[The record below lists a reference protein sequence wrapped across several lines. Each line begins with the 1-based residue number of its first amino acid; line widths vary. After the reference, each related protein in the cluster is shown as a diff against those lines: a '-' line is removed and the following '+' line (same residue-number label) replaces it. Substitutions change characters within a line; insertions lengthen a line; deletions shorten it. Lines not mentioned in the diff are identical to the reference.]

1 MNRYQNWVGALHWGQ
16 LLLLVPTLLFAGVAA
31 GVGAFAYGNN
41 VEVAARS
48 EVDAA
53 ETALREFRED
63 PFADLIPK
71 RQLEDPYANLIPRQ
85 QQEDPYA
92 ARSRPRRQQLYAS
105 LVRAVENA
113 QYAETRLETRAA
125 WVRRAGMLG
134 LALAWL
140 TAFLSLWWWFGAKAK
155 PRESQ

>member
-1 MNRYQNWVGALHWGQ
+1 MNRYRNWVGALHWGQ

-41 VEVAARS
+41 VEVAARN

-63 PFADLIPK
+63 PYADLIPK
-71 RQLEDPYANLIPRQ
+71 EGEDEFDAEFRRRYGGGNPFRQTED
-85 QQEDPYA
+85 
-92 ARSRPRRQQLYAS
+92 RRQQLDAN

-113 QYAETRLETRAA
+113 QSIEARIESRTA

-134 LALAWL
+134 WALAWL

>member
-1 MNRYQNWVGALHWGQ
+1 MNRYRNWVGALHWGQ
-16 LLLLVPTLLFAGVAA
+16 LLLLVPTLLFAGIAA

-63 PFADLIPK
+63 PYADLIPK
-71 RQLEDPYANLIPRQ
+71 KGEDEFDAALRRRRTKDPRQ
-85 QQEDPYA
+85 QMEAD
-92 ARSRPRRQQLYAS
+92 

-113 QYAETRLETRAA
+113 QAAKYRSETRAA
-125 WVRRAGMLG
+125 WVRRTGLLG
-134 LALAWL
+134 WALAWL